1 MDPFTQQD
9 RYRLQQFYFPR
20 QPMTGMV
27 AVVQPDPAECFPIF
41 DKEVLDSRFYPVSVI
56 KFLRIFV
63 IKL

>member
-27 AVVQPDPAECFPIF
+27 AVV
-41 DKEVLDSRFYPVSVI
+41 
-56 KFLRIFV
+56 
-63 IKL
+63 